1 MNTLDLESTQR
12 NLLVKTIDYILYF
25 ATFGGITFIAGSI
38 VHALTFSM
46 SSIVMLVTGLVMY
59 VASTV
64 VRDRLNRTFKPRT
77 FESYVVAILTAV
89 GAGVISGGILHW
101 QEGPRFGLYLVVS
114 GLALSFTSNLLYGTN
129 SIKEILRDY
138 VLNVSMFAG
147 ISFISGSVAHA
158 ANSWFTNY
166 SLIFI
171 GLILTPGAALL
182 KQKYSGGGMNEKVVK
197 NTIILVAL
205 SLGIGGITGG
215 VLHFG
220 VNMQYAL
227 KLMVAGVI
235 ISYLAAL
242 FKTEG
247 SLVNL
252 RK

>member
-1 MNTLDLESTQR
+1 MITLDLESTQR
-12 NLLVKTIDYILYF
+12 NLLVKTADYILYF

-59 VASTV
+59 ITSTV
-64 VRDRLNRTFKPRT
+64 VRDRLNKNIKPRT
-77 FESYVVAILTAV
+77 LEMYIVAILTAV
-89 GAGVISGGILHW
+89 GAGVVSGGVLHW
-101 QEGPRFGLYLVVS
+101 QEGPRFGLYLVIS
-114 GLALSFTSNLLYGTN
+114 GLVLSAASNLLYGTN

-138 VLNVSMFAG
+138 LLNISMFAG

-166 SLIFI
+166 GLIFI

-182 KQKYSGGGMNEKVVK
+182 KQRYSGDGMNKKMVK
-197 NTIILVAL
+197 NTFILVAL

-215 VLHFG
+215 ILHFN

-227 KLMVAGVI
+227 KLIIAGVI